1 MTDAE
6 EYLRIYVRRL
16 GVFNIISGIEQ
27 MLEFLLVYWRTW
39 FDFRFVEYGQLV
51 TNRYYLSSYFKCVLH
66 VSFLISPCPQY
77 APDLDCKRGRFNVSV
92 YERDT
97 V

>member
-1 MTDAE
+1 MLAF
-6 EYLRIYVRRL
+6 LV
-16 GVFNIISGIEQ
+16 VF
-27 MLEFLLVYWRTW
+27 WRTW
-39 FDFRFVEYGQLV
+39 FDFSFVEYEKLL

-66 VSFLISPCPQY
+66 VSFLISPCTKY
-77 APDLDCKRGRFNVSV
+77 APDLDCKKGRFNVSV